1 MSHREIR
8 YRRLFDPLGRVAQNR
23 EMPWLTIVKSSTLT
37 PRTHLIEYRVSHRLQ
52 ILQSW
57 SVSIAK
63 INDGKL
69 IMKFDGEQ
77 AAPEGAAFAL
87 GLKEVA

>member
-1 MSHREIR
+1 MAI
-8 YRRLFDPLGRVAQNR
+8 DDG
-23 EMPWLTIVKSSTLT
+23 
-37 PRTHLIEYRVSHRLQ
+37 LIL
-52 ILQSW
+52 
-57 SVSIAK
+57 SIAT

-87 GLKEVA
+87 GLKEVT

>member
-1 MSHREIR
+1 MKLGAVNYLTKPASTSRIVAAFDAQEPSFQLPEVLEERMS
-8 YRRLFDPLGRVAQNR
+8 L
-23 EMPWLTIVKSSTLT
+23 
-37 PRTHLIEYRVSHRLQ
+37 
-52 ILQSW
+52 
-57 SVSIAK
+57 VSIAK

>member
-1 MSHREIR
+1 M
-8 YRRLFDPLGRVAQNR
+8 
-23 EMPWLTIVKSSTLT
+23 
-37 PRTHLIEYRVSHRLQ
+37 
-52 ILQSW
+52 
-57 SVSIAK
+57 SIAT

>member
-1 MSHREIR
+1 MLLRENALHPKNGMILLTNTPNAR
-8 YRRLFDPLGRVAQNR
+8 RAKTCSDERRTRIFPVVSMRLFN
-23 EMPWLTIVKSSTLT
+23 I
-37 PRTHLIEYRVSHRLQ
+37 LIL
-52 ILQSW
+52 LL
-57 SVSIAK
+57 SIAT